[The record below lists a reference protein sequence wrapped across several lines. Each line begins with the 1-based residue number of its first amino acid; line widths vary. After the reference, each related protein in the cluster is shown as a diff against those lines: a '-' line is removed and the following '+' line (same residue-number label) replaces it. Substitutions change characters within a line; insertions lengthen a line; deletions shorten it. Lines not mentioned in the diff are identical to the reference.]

1 MAHEFLTT
9 YLNDHMAG
17 AQAALEILALL
28 RKDADS
34 EVWREIEGEIREDR
48 AELQRLMTSLGS
60 AQSTLR
66 RAAVWTAEKLA
77 EIKLRV
83 DDPSTGGFFRR
94 LELIEALA
102 IGIDGKQALWT
113 ALQASLIP
121 ALRSMDYGRL
131 IARAQ
136 AQRRIVE
143 GERLAAAA
151 AALR

>member
-1 MAHEFLTT
+1 
-9 YLNDHMAG
+9 MAG

-48 AELQRLMTSLGS
+48 AELQRLMTSMGL

-66 RAAVWTAEKLA
+66 RAAAWTAEKLA

-83 DDPSTGGFFRR
+83 DDHSSAGFFRR

-102 IGIDGKQALWT
+102 IGIDGKQALWA
-113 ALQASLIP
+113 ALQAGSIP

-131 IARAQ
+131 VARAQ
-136 AQRRIVE
+136 AQRRMVE
-143 GERLAAAA
+143 GERLVAAAE
-151 AALR
+151 ALR